1 MERQPTRGMGAIALK
16 YGLIEGVLSFA
27 AFVLATR
34 AGLRQNW
41 VNAAILVVVMVFA
54 HWEFKKTHHG
64 VMKYSQGVG
73 SGTLLAC
80 VAAVISCVL
89 VYIYLRFVN
98 SGYLA
103 TIIQTQRTALAQRGI
118 TGAQAQQAMA
128 VTAIF
133 RTPVGIAVA
142 SLVGGVIAGVIVAL
156 IVSIFTQKADPSL
169 VT

>member
-1 MERQPTRGMGAIALK
+1 MEGQRTRGIGAIAVK
-16 YGLIEGVLSFA
+16 YGLIEGVLAFA
-27 AFVLATR
+27 AFLLAAK

-41 VNAAILVVVMVFA
+41 VNAAILVVVMVLA

-64 VMKYSQGVG
+64 IMKYSQGVG
-73 SGTLLAC
+73 SGTLLSC

-89 VYIYLRFVN
+89 VFIYLKFIN
-98 SGYLA
+98 SAYIA
-103 TIIQTQRTALAQRGI
+103 TIIQTQRSALAQRGI

-128 VTAIF
+128 VTAML

-142 SLVGGVIAGVIVAL
+142 SLIGGVIAGVIVAL
-156 IVSIFTQKADPSL
+156 IVSIFTQKADPRV